1 MTKEEIQQVEDMV
14 NEQIKRNLPVTCET
28 MTVEEAKAQG
38 AIAFFD
44 SKYGEQVKVYSV
56 GDFSKEVCG
65 GPPHVENTGGV
76 MGHFKILKEQSS
88 SAGVRRIKAVLQ

>member
-1 MTKEEIQQVEDMV
+1 MV
-14 NEQIKRNLPVTCET
+14 NEQIARNLEVKCET
-28 MTVEEAKAQG
+28 MTLEEAREQG

-56 GDFSKEVCG
+56 GDYSKEVCG
-65 GPPHVENTGGV
+65 GPHVQNTCE

-88 SAGVRRIKAVLQ
+88 SAGVRRIKAILEK